1 MGKLFCLMGKSSS
14 GKDSIYRELRENE
27 ELGLKKVTSYTT
39 RPIREGE
46 EEGEQYHFVSTEKA
60 IEMEKNGQI
69 MEQRIYQTVHGPWRY
84 FTADDG
90 QINLEDS
97 DYIMIGTLE
106 AYVQIKKYYPEGKV
120 VPIYIEVEDGERLQR
135 ALDREKLEEN
145 PRYAEMCRRFLADAE
160 DFSEEKIAEAGIERR
175 FVNNDFNSTVKNV
188 ESYVREVTKS
198 WK

>member
-14 GKDSIYRELRENE
+14 GKDSIYRKLRENE
-27 ELGLKKVTSYTT
+27 TLGLKKVTSYTT

-46 EEGEQYHFVSTEKA
+46 IEGEQYHFVSTEKA

-69 MEQRIYQTVHGPWRY
+69 MEQRIYQTIHGPWRY

-120 VPIYIEVEDGERLQR
+120 VPIYIEVDDGERLQR

-160 DFSEEKIAEAGIERR
+160 DFSEEKIAEAKIERR
-175 FVNNDFNSTVKNV
+175 FENNDFDATVRNV
-188 ESYVREVTKS
+188 EDYVREVIGK
-198 WK
+198 